1 MYRKLC
7 KRPSLGPFLCLS
19 DQKLM
24 VTDYAPLSGSTLH
37 SIQYPGQ
44 RLVLGVPRDLCQLAY
59 REVGLL
65 LAGAPLAEGYVLD
78 RHHRWAPARIVRT
91 ATHLARSQP
100 LGHLSQEILL
110 CLVRPDILCCRT
122 NSYLF
127 IDTRYAARSCSL
139 EHCERGV
146 TQGSLQPS
154 PRLRLRS
161 RDQRGRL
168 RRRTALWLQI

>member
-1 MYRKLC
+1 M
-7 KRPSLGPFLCLS
+7 
-19 DQKLM
+19 
-24 VTDYAPLSGSTLH
+24 
-37 SIQYPGQ
+37 
-44 RLVLGVPRDLCQLAY
+44 PRDLCQLAY

-78 RHHRWAPARIVRT
+78 RHHRWTPARIVRT

-100 LGHLSQEILL
+100 LGHLSHEILL
-110 CLVRPDILCCRT
+110 CLVQDSVLCCRT

-127 IDTRYAARSCSL
+127 IDTRYVARSCSL
-139 EHCERGV
+139 EHYERGV

-168 RRRTALWLQI
+168 RRRACALAPNLSSSSPRTVLMIIRSAAFLNEGFAQASNVAITAWYS